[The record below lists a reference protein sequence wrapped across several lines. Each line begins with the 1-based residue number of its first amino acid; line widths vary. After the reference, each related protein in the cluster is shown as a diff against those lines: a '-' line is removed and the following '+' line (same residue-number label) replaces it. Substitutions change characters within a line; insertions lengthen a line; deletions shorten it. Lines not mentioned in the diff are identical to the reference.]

1 MNFASRI
8 SIHVRRLGIAE
19 VCAALNISRRTLE
32 AWRYGTKPPRKVI
45 QIGALALLD
54 AIPTKEEAA

>member
-1 MNFASRI
+1 MTFANKISNHTRRI
-8 SIHVRRLGIAE
+8 GIAE

-32 AWRYGTKPPRKVI
+32 QWRYGTRPPRKVI

-54 AIPTKEEAA
+54 AIPTKEAAT

>member
-1 MNFASRI
+1 MTFATKI
-8 SIHVRRLGIAE
+8 SNHTRRLGIAK

-54 AIPTKEEAA
+54 AIKTKEVA

>member
-1 MNFASRI
+1 MNFATKI
-8 SIHVRRLGIAE
+8 SNHTRRLGIAE

-54 AIPTKEEAA
+54 AIKTKEVA

>member
-1 MNFASRI
+1 MTFATKI
-8 SIHVRRLGIAE
+8 SNHTRRLGIAE

-54 AIPTKEEAA
+54 SIPTKEVAT

>member
-1 MNFASRI
+1 MTFSTKI
-8 SIHVRRLGIAE
+8 SNHTRRLGIAE

-32 AWRYGTKPPRKVI
+32 AWRYGTRPPRKVI

>member
-1 MNFASRI
+1 MNFATKI
-8 SIHVRRLGIAE
+8 SNHTRRLGIPE

-54 AIPTKEEAA
+54 AIKTKEVA